1 MKGQVSNAELQR
13 QYRVLQQTLSMH
25 TMLRDRYTSLAMG
38 LDMALLLGSL
48 VLCGAAFVGDDL
60 LRGIGLTE
68 SVTKGVMG
76 GASLLV
82 FFAALIGLRV
92 GWKGK
97 AERHRH
103 AADRL
108 TEGLSNFREARSE
121 DDTWQED
128 CTADLNQL
136 YWSIM
141 RNVTPVPSNQFNR
154 LKARHLRKVRISKM
168 LDTSPGCPVCFVR
181 LVVLWEGLGA
191 AWRHRWRQ

>member
-1 MKGQVSNAELQR
+1 VNGKVSNLELQR
-13 QYRVLQQTLSMH
+13 QYRVLKQTLSMH
-25 TMLRDRYTSLAMG
+25 TMLRDRYTALALG

-48 VLCGAAFVGDDL
+48 VLCGAAFVADDL

-82 FFAALIGLRV
+82 FFAALIGIRV
-92 GWKGK
+92 GWSGK

-103 AADRL
+103 AADKL
-108 TEGLSNFREARSE
+108 TEGLSSFREARSE

-141 RNVTPVPSNQFNR
+141 RNVTPIPSNQFNR
-154 LKARHLRKVRISKM
+154 LKARHLRKVRISKI

-181 LVVLWEGLGA
+181 LVVLWKGLGSVC
-191 AWRHRWRQ
+191 RHRWGQ